1 MLGSLG
7 KSLQM
12 WDSRD
17 LALVILMAVTHFIF
31 TALVGQLAML
41 FTGILG
47 SGLIFAIGH
56 AIIISFAVLIYQ
68 GKRWRFF
75 LQHILFTF
83 LVIPT
88 YLLGTPFEVLPRIAI
103 IIHGI
108 QGDILFSSL
117 YGIFRI
123 RNKLIWL
130 SVFVAVEFA
139 LTVPFI
145 NILWHSL
152 FYPPEFIAAYTNTV
166 LLLLPVAIIESIF
179 GGIIGYRIYQRIKKL
194 GYVKDQ

>member
-1 MLGSLG
+1 
-7 KSLQM
+7 M
-12 WDSRD
+12 WKSRD
-17 LALVILMAVTHFIF
+17 LALVILMTVTHFIF
-31 TALVGQLAML
+31 TVLVGQLAML

-47 SGLIFAIGH
+47 SNLIFTIGH
-56 AIIISFAVLIYQ
+56 SIIISFAVLIYQ
-68 GKRWRFF
+68 GKRWRFL
-75 LQHILFTF
+75 LQHILFAF

-88 YLLGTPFEVLPRIAI
+88 NLLGTPFEVLPRIAI

-130 SVFVAVEFA
+130 SVFVAVEFS
-139 LTVPFI
+139 LTVLFI

-152 FYPPEFIAAYTNTV
+152 FHPPEFIAAYTNTV
-166 LLLLPVAIIESIF
+166 LLLLPVVIIESIF